1 MVVAGHREHRSEMPP
16 QCSRC
21 LPSLASLSHATLSKG
36 APTGEWFPDYDSALG
51 SVPRRFEQKEW
62 WAEDAECTICF
73 KKLSQTSDA
82 NTRYRHDDSVPVREN
97 STAIMALTDDP
108 ACGHVFHFACMQ
120 TWVLAYDADN
130 NPERPLRCPVCSSSI
145 SKRNLEEL
153 VESTIL
159 EGEVEQLPEVEY
171 EETEQGDGQ

>member
-1 MVVAGHREHRSEMPP
+1 MPP

-21 LPSLASLSHATLSKG
+21 LPSLASLSHATLSRG
-36 APTGEWFPDYDSALG
+36 APTGERFDDYNSARG
-51 SVPRRFEQKEW
+51 SVPPRFEQKGW
-62 WAEDAECTICF
+62 WAEDAGCTICYQ
-73 KKLSQTSDA
+73 KLSQTSDA
-82 NTRYRHDDSVPVREN
+82 NTRYRQDDSVPVREN
-97 STAIMALTDDP
+97 SKEIMALTDDP
-108 ACGHVFHFACMQ
+108 DCGHVFHFACLQ
-120 TWVLAYDADN
+120 TWVLAYDDDN

-171 EETEQGDGQ
+171 EETERGAGGSQ

>member
-1 MVVAGHREHRSEMPP
+1 
-16 QCSRC
+16 
-21 LPSLASLSHATLSKG
+21 
-36 APTGEWFPDYDSALG
+36 
-51 SVPRRFEQKEW
+51 
-62 WAEDAECTICF
+62 
-73 KKLSQTSDA
+73 
-82 NTRYRHDDSVPVREN
+82 
-97 STAIMALTDDP
+97 
-108 ACGHVFHFACMQ
+108 MQ